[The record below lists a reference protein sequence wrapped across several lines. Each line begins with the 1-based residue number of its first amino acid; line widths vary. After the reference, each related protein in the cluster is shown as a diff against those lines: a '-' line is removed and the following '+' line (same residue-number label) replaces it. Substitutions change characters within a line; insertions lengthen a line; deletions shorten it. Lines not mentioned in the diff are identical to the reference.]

1 MTASNVL
8 TCVGTPLPS
17 SETHHNGFP
26 DLDDIQSISG
36 RNIDPTKLTMLLR
49 VKFGAGAYDI
59 HVSTLKG
66 CERPAKIV
74 TCADRYYR

>member
-17 SETHHNGFP
+17 LDTHHGGVT
-26 DLDDIQSISG
+26 DLEDIQSISG

-49 VKFGAGAYDI
+49 IKFGAGAYDI
-59 HVSTLKG
+59 HVRLPKAARGLQTS
-66 CERPAKIV
+66 
-74 TCADRYYR
+74 